1 MDKKETRLFNV
12 FDRCRTR
19 KCSKYLKKRKTATK
33 RFNKEEAKK
42 CQQKSSRAFSKCSD
56 KLYKG
61 SKLEKISKESVQ
73 CSDNKCSAQ
82 KLKLNNYRKT
92 LYK

>member
-1 MDKKETRLFNV
+1 MDKKESQLFKV

-19 KCSKYLKKRKTATK
+19 KCSKYLKKRKTETK
-33 RFNKEEAKK
+33 RFEKEQAIK
-42 CQQKSSRAFSKCSD
+42 CPQKDNYRFYKCSE
-56 KLYKG
+56 KFYKG
-61 SKLEKISKESVQ
+61 SKLEKIAEESVQ
-73 CSDNKCSAQ
+73 CSDKKCSTQ